1 MIYAKLTAA
10 TLLAGSVLV
19 GGYAVAM
26 EILQDTGPATTAT
39 SPATTSPVG
48 SAPVAGTQA
57 PAPMSIPQLID
68 VLAKQ
73 GYTDVSEVERK
84 TGAIYEIKAR
94 DANGNRRELY
104 VDSRT
109 GDILKE
115 ERGGKDRWEH
125 RR

>member
-19 GGYAVAM
+19 GGYAVAK
-26 EILQDTGPATTAT
+26 EILQDTGPAATAA
-39 SPATTSPVG
+39 SPAATSPVG
-48 SAPVAGTQA
+48 SAPVAGVQA
-57 PAPMSIPQLID
+57 PAPMAIPQLID

-84 TGAIYEIKAR
+84 TGAIYEIKAS

-115 ERGGKDRWEH
+115 EGRGKGEREH

>member
-10 TLLAGSVLV
+10 ALLAGSVLV
-19 GGYAVAM
+19 GGYAVAN
-26 EILQDTGPATTAT
+26 EILQDAGPAAAAPGAAPATAT
-39 SPATTSPVG
+39 AS
-48 SAPVAGTQA
+48 GTQA
-57 PAPMSIPQLID
+57 PAPMTIPQLID

-104 VDSRT
+104 VDART

-115 ERGGKDRWEH
+115 ERRGKDGWEH

>member
-19 GGYAVAM
+19 GGYAVAK
-26 EILQDTGPATTAT
+26 EILQDTGPATTTA
-39 SPATTSPVG
+39 SPAVS
-48 SAPVAGTQA
+48 SQA
-57 PAPMSIPQLID
+57 PAPMPIPQLID
-68 VLAKQ
+68 LLAKQ

-104 VDSRT
+104 VDART

-115 ERGGKDRWEH
+115 ERSGKDGWGH
-125 RR
+125 R